1 MKSAMNKTPIQSDG
15 RPSKLGSSIKILQ
28 RLMEQRI
35 CSIPLRPPWIPF
47 CLFCKS
53 PLATV

>member
-15 RPSKLGSSIKILQ
+15 RPSKLGSSMKILQ
-28 RLMEQRI
+28 RLMEQRM